1 VQAEFVLDYRS
12 PYCYLANTQ
21 MKRLGAQI
29 VYTPVDIVSVMKKV
43 NNQPSSMC
51 PPKAKY
57 AGIDAARWARHY
69 DVPFSPNG
77 GVLEALKQ
85 GQLDKTLFSRVGVA
99 AKEMGIFEQV
109 NDALLEAVWAGADDL
124 TTDKGRSSFLASR
137 SIRSDLWE
145 IAGSPEIAHQLAAND
160 QNAAER
166 GVFGIP
172 TFFVD
177 GEMFF
182 GNDRLHFVRAHL
194 EAANKVSGK

>member
-21 MKRLGAQI
+21 VKRLGAEI
-29 VYTPVDIVSVMKKV
+29 VYTPVDIVSVMRKV
-43 NNQPSSMC
+43 NNQPSTMC
-51 PPKAKY
+51 PPKAQY
-57 AGIDAARWARHY
+57 GWVDTTRWARHY

-85 GQLDKTLFSRVGVA
+85 GRLDKTLFLRVGVA

-109 NDALLEAVWAGADDL
+109 TDALFEAVWAGADDL
-124 TTDKGRSSFLASR
+124 TTGEGRSSFLVNR
-137 SIRSDLWE
+137 SIRPDLWD
-145 IAGSPEIAHQLAAND
+145 IASSPEIARQLAAND
-160 QNAAER
+160 QNAADR
-166 GVFGIP
+166 GVFGVP

-182 GNDRLHFVRAHL
+182 GNDRLQFVKAQL
-194 EAANKVSGK
+194 EAANKGSVK

>member
-1 VQAEFVLDYRS
+1 MRRDGR
-12 PYCYLANTQ
+12 
-21 MKRLGAQI
+21 
-29 VYTPVDIVSVMKKV
+29 
-43 NNQPSSMC
+43 
-51 PPKAKY
+51 
-57 AGIDAARWARHY
+57 GITTFHFHRM
-69 DVPFSPNG
+69 
-77 GVLEALKQ
+77 EACWRPLKQ
-85 GQLDKTLFSRVGVA
+85 GQLDKTLFSRFGVA

-145 IAGSPEIAHQLAAND
+145 IAASPEIAHQLAAND

-182 GNDRLHFVRAHL
+182 GNDRLHFVRTHL